1 MENVTLCVPLSLYT
15 SEERPP
21 SVPSRNRA
29 AGCWGCCMWLMLFVP
44 LAHRGLRATAKIT
57 YQAVLLE
64 NLVCK
69 SSISSVWI

>member
-1 MENVTLCVPLSLYT
+1 
-15 SEERPP
+15 
-21 SVPSRNRA
+21 
-29 AGCWGCCMWLMLFVP
+29 MWLMLFLP

-69 SSISSVWI
+69 SSISSVWV